1 MVQAL
6 SEAFCKCSLI
16 YCLQQTCEIDT
27 VVNPNLE
34 TEAER
39 LSKLPKAISQEMAEL
54 ELNLGRLATEFFI
67 SLFNH

>member
-6 SEAFCKCSLI
+6 SEAFCKCYLI
-16 YCLQQTCEIDT
+16 YCLQQSCEIDT

-54 ELNLGRLATEFFI
+54 ALILGRLATELYF
-67 SLFNH
+67 SL